1 MTRVSLQDELAAY
14 DGKHADVLKEIAAAH
29 EPKAAVLRQAVALS
43 VHEDVTVAQ
52 GATWLLW
59 TWLGQ
64 GAGCTARLV
73 EALVER
79 LPAMEDKWV
88 MLHVARCLP
97 ALQLSPAQ
105 IDVCCAFL
113 RRCYAGKLPFLRA
126 WAMDALYELAQR
138 YDEVEAA
145 AREVLE
151 AAAED
156 PAKSVQAR
164 YRKIMK
170 LPRRP

>member
-1 MTRVSLQDELAAY
+1 MGRVSLLEELAAY
-14 DGKHADVLKEIAAAH
+14 DGRHADVLKEIAAAC
-29 EPKAAVLRQAVALS
+29 EPKAAMLRQAVTLS
-43 VHEDVTVAQ
+43 VHEDVTIAQ

-59 TWLGQ
+59 TWLGR
-64 GAGCTARLV
+64 GATCADKQV
-73 EALVER
+73 EALVQR
-79 LPAMEDKWV
+79 LPAMQDKWV

-97 ALQLSPAQ
+97 GLKLSTAQ
-105 IDVCCAFL
+105 VEASCAFL
-113 RRCYAGKLPFLRA
+113 RRCYAGELPFLRA

-138 YDEVEAA
+138 FGAAEPA

-164 YRKIMK
+164 YRKIMN